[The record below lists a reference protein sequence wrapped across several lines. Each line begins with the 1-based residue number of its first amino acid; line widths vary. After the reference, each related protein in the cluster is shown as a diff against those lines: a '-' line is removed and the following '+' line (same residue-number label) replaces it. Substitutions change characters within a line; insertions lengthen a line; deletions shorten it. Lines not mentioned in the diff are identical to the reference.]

1 MKFPKYIQEV
11 LDRSELYVYTGY
23 NGPNLKGYDPGYV
36 LKIRKYSH
44 RQLMPTFQKEV
55 EEFVAWIN
63 KQPGGDAALLRM
75 SDTYTT
81 YKHMQYAYARVYDPY
96 MKWIESYW
104 ANKIVPELC
113 QTASEKGN
121 F

>member
-1 MKFPKYIQEV
+1 
-11 LDRSELYVYTGY
+11 
-23 NGPNLKGYDPGYV
+23 
-36 LKIRKYSH
+36 
-44 RQLMPTFQKEV
+44 MPTFQKEV